1 MTDREAMFAL
11 ALPEPDYADTPTIWQ
26 LWIEARRAALEHAS
40 AQLRVD
46 QALAPPVTVTRP

>member
-11 ALPEPDYADTPTIWQ
+11 ALPEPDYADTPTMWQ